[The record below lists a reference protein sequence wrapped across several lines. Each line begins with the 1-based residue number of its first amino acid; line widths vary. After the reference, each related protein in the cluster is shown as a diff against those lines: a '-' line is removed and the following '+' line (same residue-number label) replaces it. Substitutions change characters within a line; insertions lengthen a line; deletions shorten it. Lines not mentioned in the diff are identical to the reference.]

1 MMDKRLFE
9 IEKRLAYLEK
19 YVDELNSVVIEQYKE
34 IEHLKKYTA
43 MLDDKISDSASPL
56 LEDRPHLEKPP
67 HY

>member
-1 MMDKRLFE
+1 MEKRLYE

-19 YVDELNSVVIEQYKE
+19 YVDELNSVVIEQNKE
-34 IEHLKKYTA
+34 LEHLRRYTK
-43 MLDDKISDSASPL
+43 MLEDKLVSSASPL